1 MSRTYQELID
11 ACTINY
17 ELFRGDISN
26 RGTTNMG
33 ASIVAG
39 APQFQRRGNSVNLV
53 TTSRTVAQGFS
64 GALSTRIVD
73 VTTQFVVEFAVTF
86 GVLSSYVLYQV
97 QGGGLGGGVSVY
109 FNGGANIYLFT
120 FTAAAGN
127 ARLVNCVVPN
137 PLAFTHHYVMWLDPV
152 GLTGQIWVDNIPVVT
167 TFTNTNPPVN
177 GVSGLYVMSA
187 TAAIQSLN
195 HVRAWQ
201 GALDAAEVATLYN
214 AYSTLTVPS
223 KV

>member
-39 APQFQRRGNSVNLV
+39 SPQFQRRDKTVNLV
-53 TTSRTVAQGFS
+53 TTSRTVSQGFS
-64 GALSTRIVD
+64 SALTTRIVD
-73 VTTQFVVEFAVTF
+73 VTTQFVVEFAITF
-86 GVLSSYVLYQV
+86 GALSQYVLYQV
-97 QGGGLGGGVSVY
+97 QGGGLGGGTSVY
-109 FNGGANIYLFT
+109 FDGVSTLYLFT
-120 FTAAAGN
+120 FTAAVGN
-127 ARLVNCVVPN
+127 ARFVNCVVPN

-152 GLTGQIWVDNIPVVT
+152 GLAGQIWIDNIPVTT

-177 GVSGLYVMSA
+177 GVSGLYVMARSP
-187 TAAIQSLN
+187 AIQSLN
-195 HVRAWQ
+195 HVRVWQ
-201 GALDAAEVATLYN
+201 GAVDDAERRTLFD

-223 KV
+223 RL